1 MKAFITEIEF
11 GMQRVN
17 LSFFLAANS
26 CTSRGTFILLK
37 SRAISIHCKSFNTL
51 FITWWS
57 TIKVTEVGQNSNP
70 LLCSL
75 AEACKRKI
83 RLFLYLFRHHIFL
96 CYQHNSILP
105 KLSHVWF
112 TSNREQFQGHFSSN
126 WHDLKCVL
134 LGMLILCRSQI
145 IIVIEIKKSKYCLF
159 LSPRTAS

>member
-17 LSFFLAANS
+17 LWVFSGGEFMHQQ
-26 CTSRGTFILLK
+26 GTFILLK
-37 SRAISIHCKSFNTL
+37 SSAISIHCKSFNTL

-57 TIKVTEVGQNSNP
+57 TIKATEVGQDSIP

-83 RLFLYLFRHHIFL
+83 RHSLYLFRHHIFL

-105 KLSHVWF
+105 NLSHVWF
-112 TSNREQFQGHFSSN
+112 TSNREQFQGRFSSN

-145 IIVIEIKKSKYCLF
+145 IIVIEIK
-159 LSPRTAS
+159 